1 MSGKIKLLIVALVL
15 ILGGGLAAAFGDT
28 RGPEPELV
36 CVSENGPTSGF
47 TDSSQGD
54 CPVSIESFNE
64 WSDWYSAAQPVK
76 GVGVIVAGVGIVLAG
91 GVGVTALVQKSRKN
105 RP

>member
-15 ILGGGLAAAFGDT
+15 ILAGGLAAAFGDT

-54 CPVSIESFNE
+54 CPESIESYNE
-64 WSDWYSAAQPVK
+64 WADWYSAAQPVK